1 VTCPRDGKISGYRP
15 FEPVQLNPFPLSAV
29 AGVDRVLP
37 VPSHIRDVAA
47 DGLADLSTFSQMP

>member
-1 VTCPRDGKISGYRP
+1 
-15 FEPVQLNPFPLSAV
+15 VQLNPFPLSAV

-47 DGLADLSTFSQMP
+47 DGVTDLSTFSQMP